1 MFLVDYHHA
10 KVTERQED
18 GRTCSEDNVVWLVGE
33 LFLPYLYA
41 LGIRIFGMVDAKS
54 VAEDTMKALG
64 NLHGEGN
71 LWKEIENLLA
81 FVDGTLYHLDID
93 LCLSA

>member
-1 MFLVDYHHA
+1 MI
-10 KVTERQED
+10 
-18 GRTCSEDNVVWLVGE
+18 
-33 LFLPYLYA
+33 YA
-41 LGIRIFGMVDAKS
+41 ES

-81 FVDGTLYHLDID
+81 FVNCTLDNLDVD